1 MITWAEEN
9 WGAIQQQGH
18 RGTQRFAIIDSIV
31 GSLATAIL
39 AVANNPSPGIIND
52 PHFHSIFT
60 LVADL
65 LELMNTDSLRYF
77 GNHCVYNSR
86 AIPSFVTPRALASIS
101 LGLSRLRDQGFLT
114 GDILRNADAI
124 VRAIF
129 DLVTPIRNVYPL
141 AAERAE
147 ALLAA
152 HPMDARSQ
160 HQIICCTT
168 GPTLSTSYSYTDV

>member
-1 MITWAEEN
+1 MITWVEEN
-9 WGAIQQQGH
+9 WGAIQQQGL

-39 AVANNPSPGIIND
+39 AVANDPSPSVIND
-52 PHFHSIFT
+52 PQFHRIFT
-60 LVADL
+60 LVANL
-65 LELMNTDSLRYF
+65 LELVNTDSLRYF

-101 LGLSRLRDQGFLT
+101 LGLSGLREQGFLT
-114 GDILRNADAI
+114 DDLLRNAEAI
-124 VRAIF
+124 IRAIF
-129 DLVTPIRNVYPL
+129 DLVTPIPNVYPL

-147 ALLAA
+147 AFLAA

-160 HQIICCTT
+160 HQIIRCTT
-168 GPTLSTSYSYTDV
+168 GPTLSTRHSYSDV